1 MSVKI
6 ISESPEKTK
15 KIGSKF
21 AELLNPG
28 DVVFLLGELGGGK
41 TTFISGVAEGLNAKG
56 NVSSPSFTLINIYDY
71 KKDNNHLNL
80 VHCDLY
86 RVSGFKD
93 IPDIGI
99 EEYIYDGKSIVFIEW
114 GNFLKEKISKDY
126 LVIKFDY
133 IFDDITEEG
142 SIETQDQKRQLT
154 FSAENTYWRLKLRS
168 FKDIKF
174 LKIKKSYL

>member
-1 MSVKI
+1 MNVKI
-6 ISESPEKTK
+6 MSASPEKTK

-21 AELLNPG
+21 AWLLDPG
-28 DVVFLLGELGGGK
+28 DVIFLLGELGGGK
-41 TTFISGVAEGLNAKG
+41 TTFISGVAEGLKAKG

-71 KKDNNHLNL
+71 KKNNTQLNL

-114 GNFLKEKISKDY
+114 GDFLKEKISKDY
-126 LVIKFDY
+126 LVIKFEY
-133 IFDDITEEG
+133 IFEDAGKEK
-142 SIETQDQKRQLT
+142 SCETQDQKRQLT
-154 FSAENTYWRLKLRS
+154 FSTENTYWRLKLRL

-174 LKIKKSYL
+174 FKN

>member
-1 MSVKI
+1 MNVKI
-6 ISESPEKTK
+6 LSTSPEKTR
-15 KIGSKF
+15 KIGNRF
-21 AELLNPG
+21 AKLLNPG
-28 DVVFLLGELGGGK
+28 DIIFLLGELGGGK
-41 TTFISGVAEGLNAKG
+41 TTFISGIAEGLEARG

-71 KKDNNHLNL
+71 TKDSIEFNL

-126 LVIKFDY
+126 LLIKFEY
-133 IFDDITEEG
+133 IFNDACEEG
-142 SIETQDQKRQLT
+142 SNETLDQKRQLT
-154 FSAENTYWRLKLRS
+154 FSAENTYWTQKLKL
-168 FKDIKF
+168 FKEIKLF
-174 LKIKKSYL
+174 

>member
-1 MSVKI
+1 
-6 ISESPEKTK
+6 
-15 KIGSKF
+15 
-21 AELLNPG
+21 
-28 DVVFLLGELGGGK
+28 
-41 TTFISGVAEGLNAKG
+41 
-56 NVSSPSFTLINIYDY
+56 SSPSFTLINIYDY
-71 KKDNNHLNL
+71 KKDNIELNL

-126 LVIKFDY
+126 LIIKFEY
-133 IFDDITEEG
+133 IFEDTVKEG
-142 SIETQDQKRQLT
+142 SSEAPDQKRQLT
-154 FSAENTYWRLKLRS
+154 FSTENTYWRLKLRL

-174 LKIKKSYL
+174 FKN